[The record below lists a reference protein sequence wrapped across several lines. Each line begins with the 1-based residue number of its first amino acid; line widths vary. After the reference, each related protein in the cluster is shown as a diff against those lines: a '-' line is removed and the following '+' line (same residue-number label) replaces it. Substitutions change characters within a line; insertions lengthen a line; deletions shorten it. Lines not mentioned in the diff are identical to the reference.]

1 MRTVIDTSFFQN
13 FFEGPLDEENV
24 ILTLYP
30 VNEEI
35 IEDHQVEPGVSS
47 TSEVKEE
54 ALNTNNQVPL
64 PQTNELEEDCP
75 SSSFRRSFCPLPTT
89 LPPIN
94 DVSRDTLWNWCQ
106 QLKLSTDG
114 QVSALVGISGAWN
127 KRGSSASF

>member
-1 MRTVIDTSFFQN
+1 M
-13 FFEGPLDEENV
+13 

-94 DVSRDTLWNWCQ
+94 DVSRDTLRNWCQ